1 MDMTKEVLAK
11 IFGAAGCVEL
21 SIGDIESLY
30 SEGRRL
36 ASAVGR
42 GNGRNR
48 LKRELAD
55 AVNSLGGGWMDGC
68 RSIIVCIFAGRDVD
82 NPLMLDELEP
92 LRKFVNGLPE
102 TVSENVKWGIVF
114 DDSLCDSVEI
124 AIVVG

>member
-48 LKRELAD
+48 LKRARQMPSTRLVEDGWTA
-55 AVNSLGGGWMDGC
+55 AV
-68 RSIIVCIFAGRDVD
+68 A
-82 NPLMLDELEP
+82 
-92 LRKFVNGLPE
+92 
-102 TVSENVKWGIVF
+102 
-114 DDSLCDSVEI
+114 
-124 AIVVG
+124 

>member
-48 LKRELAD
+48 LKRALAD
-55 AVNSLGGGWMDGC
+55 AVNSLDGGWKDGC
-68 RSIIVCIFAGRDVD
+68 RSIIVREFGI
-82 NPLMLDELEP
+82 
-92 LRKFVNGLPE
+92 RKRLKKLWE
-102 TVSENVKWGIVF
+102 
-114 DDSLCDSVEI
+114 
-124 AIVVG
+124 